1 MKNILIVDDSAEV
14 RVNLIKLLDTV
25 KGIKIIGEA
34 EDYFSAID
42 NFKKL
47 NPDIV
52 ILDIDLPNI
61 NGIEILSEIKKLNQ
75 SAVVIMFTNFTN
87 RVMKKLAAKRGADFF
102 LDKSNDID
110 KLEQILIELADHN

>member
-14 RVNLIKLLDTV
+14 RVNLIKLLETV

-42 NFKKL
+42 NFKKF

-75 SAVVIMFTNFTN
+75 SATVIMFTNFTN
-87 RVMKKLAAKRGADFF
+87 RVMKKLAVKKGADFF

-110 KLEQILIELADHN
+110 KLEQLLIELADH

>member
-14 RVNLIKLLDTV
+14 RVNLRKLLETV

-42 NFKKL
+42 NFKKFT
-47 NPDIV
+47 PDIV
-52 ILDIDLPNI
+52 ILDIDLPDI

-75 SAVVIMFTNFTN
+75 SAIVIMFTNFTN
-87 RVMKKLAAKRGADFF
+87 RVMKKLAVKKGADFF

-110 KLEQILIELADHN
+110 KLEQLLIELADHN